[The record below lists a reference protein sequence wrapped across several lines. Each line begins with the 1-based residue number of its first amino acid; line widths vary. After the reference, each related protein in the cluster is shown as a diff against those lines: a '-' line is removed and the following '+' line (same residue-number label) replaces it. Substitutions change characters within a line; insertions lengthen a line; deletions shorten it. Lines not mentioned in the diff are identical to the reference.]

1 MVYILTYRENSDE
14 RCTAESYIF
23 GSEAEAIGEMQSAFE
38 EKKALFGGE
47 FGTEEDEC
55 KYMEKQRWASMV
67 DSSAHIQVGID
78 SYDWDI
84 TSDNRFAPIEEPK
97 KGFILCRVDSYV
109 SAITTHSQYFDS
121 LEAAQAQM
129 KDEYSRSKDLLGG
142 SFDDERDDD
151 LSDETEQRWARISDM
166 SAHIQTGLDCNHWDI
181 TMVDRPNAEKDKAAD
196 ADSADVLYIVSGCT
210 KNGENGD
217 MIPVTPKTFSDKEE
231 AKGYLRQR
239 YEDELKELDLDDNEA
254 CNDEGDSIPGGCLES
269 DGTCAQIWNITDCSF
284 GALENVAIFILT
296 EVAAEA
302 KSATDTKS
310 MSDVIQKLKGAAE
323 KMEGSANAH
332 QDQGCYNAAWEHGYV
347 KATYDAIK
355 AIQQ

>member
-1 MVYILTYRENSDE
+1 MVYILTYKENSDE
-14 RCTAESYIF
+14 KCTAESAIF
-23 GSEAEAIGEMQSAFE
+23 GSEAEVIREMKSAFNSMKE
-38 EKKALFGGE
+38 SFGGE
-47 FGTEEDEC
+47 FSEEEDEL
-55 KYMEKQRWASMV
+55 KHMEEQRWAAVS
-67 DSSAHIQVGID
+67 DTSAHIQVGID
-78 SYDWDI
+78 SYDWNI
-84 TSDNRFAPIEEPK
+84 T
-97 KGFILCRVDSYV
+97 
-109 SAITTHSQYFDS
+109 Q
-121 LEAAQAQM
+121 
-129 KDEYSRSKDLLGG
+129 
-142 SFDDERDDD
+142 DERY
-151 LSDETEQRWARISDM
+151 SPA
-166 SAHIQTGLDCNHWDI
+166 N
-181 TMVDRPNAEKDKAAD
+181 KDPGNKR
-196 ADSADVLYIVSGCT
+196 YIVSGCT

-217 MIPVTPKTFSDKEE
+217 MIPTTPRIFSDEEE

-254 CNDEGDSIPGGCLES
+254 CNEEGDSIPGGCLES

-302 KSATDTKS
+302 KSATDAKS

-323 KMEGSANAH
+323 KMEDSANAH